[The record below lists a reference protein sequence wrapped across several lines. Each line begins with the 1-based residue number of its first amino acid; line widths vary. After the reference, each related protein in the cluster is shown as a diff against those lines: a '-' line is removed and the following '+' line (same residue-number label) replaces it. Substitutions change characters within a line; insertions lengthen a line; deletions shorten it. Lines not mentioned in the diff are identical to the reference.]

1 MLNAEWPN
9 EIAGAIRRCR
19 FLFRF
24 AVPAIVGGGSAL
36 GRWHHGASDV
46 MRALISAG
54 LLSLLVSSLPSIAN
68 DAPASDSAIQQR
80 MVGTWFLDYYHA
92 FQSTITIGTN
102 GDYVAYRTN
111 GHSRT
116 NKLEG
121 TMEIRDGLI
130 IDTLKKSSITNEPV
144 PLVFTNVIIRVT
156 DRELVYRA
164 QDRSEQVVFKKVT
177 Q

>member
-1 MLNAEWPN
+1 
-9 EIAGAIRRCR
+9 
-19 FLFRF
+19 
-24 AVPAIVGGGSAL
+24 
-36 GRWHHGASDV
+36 
-46 MRALISAG
+46 
-54 LLSLLVSSLPSIAN
+54 
-68 DAPASDSAIQQR
+68 

-102 GDYVAYRTN
+102 GDYVAYRTS

-121 TMEIRDGLI
+121 TMEIRDGLM

-164 QDRSEQVVFKKVT
+164 QDRSQQVVFKRVT